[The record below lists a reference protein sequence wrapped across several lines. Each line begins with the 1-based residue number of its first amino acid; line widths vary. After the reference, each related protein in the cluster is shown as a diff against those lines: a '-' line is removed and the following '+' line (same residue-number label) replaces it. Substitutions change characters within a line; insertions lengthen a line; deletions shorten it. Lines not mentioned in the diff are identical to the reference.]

1 MHLSEHFFL
10 IIISLSKDFGVQQRT
25 VSATFLPYLYPIFGY
40 SGQTFD
46 SLVVVIQREVILQH
60 IIGFVILSEPENQER
75 IGKG

>member
-10 IIISLSKDFGVQQRT
+10 IIISLSKYFGLHNELSVLL
-25 VSATFLPYLYPIFGY
+25 SYLYPIFGY

-60 IIGFVILSEPENQER
+60 IIGFLILSGAENQKR